1 MDVRLASSVA
11 NEDPTQTARQPMD
24 GTDKTTESSCEKE
37 QSSKTKDDVDT
48 TRFSTKTGSL
58 KELGC
63 KLATNRFVMLILL
76 LITIS
81 LIVTV
86 IVKVLPFIFLHNVEP
101 TPSSEL
107 TDDYE

>member
-1 MDVRLASSVA
+1 MYCFPNLSFSV
-11 NEDPTQTARQPMD
+11 
-24 GTDKTTESSCEKE
+24 
-37 QSSKTKDDVDT
+37 TKGLLFTVQ
-48 TRFSTKTGSL
+48 
-58 KELGC
+58 
-63 KLATNRFVMLILL
+63 LATNRFVMLILL